1 MHVGVCRPKFDD
13 GSLLQSLVTLSIE
26 AGYLTEPGTAS
37 LVSHLLWGFPVSA
50 LLPPTLGLYWGFPI
64 YPASR

>member
-1 MHVGVCRPKFDD
+1 MRVGVCRPKVDD
-13 GSLLQSLVTLSIE
+13 GSLLQSLVTLSTE

-50 LLPPTLGLYWGFPI
+50 PPTLGL
-64 YPASR
+64 